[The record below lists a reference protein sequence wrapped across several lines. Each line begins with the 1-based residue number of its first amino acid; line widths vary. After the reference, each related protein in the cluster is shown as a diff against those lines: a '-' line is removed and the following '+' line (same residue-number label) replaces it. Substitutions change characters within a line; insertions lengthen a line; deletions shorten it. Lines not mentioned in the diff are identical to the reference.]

1 MLAQRTREAAPR
13 GKHASGSA
21 RIAFNLPPE
30 LEAAEPP
37 EARGLTRDG
46 VRLMVSSHGGSRI
59 EHARFRDLP
68 RFLREGDVVVIN
80 TSGTLPAALQGA
92 ADDGSRIDV
101 HLSTALPGGLRVV
114 ELRHPAEPASLP
126 FFDARPGEIVR
137 LPDGGSLTLL
147 APYGGRTLP
156 DGRVRL
162 WVSQLTLPRPTLEYL
177 DAHGQPIRYG
187 YVSEP
192 WPIDCYRTVYEAE
205 PGSSEMPSA
214 GRGFTPE
221 LLTHLVAS
229 GVAVAPVVLH
239 TGVSS
244 LEAWEPPYAE
254 PYRVPASTARIIN
267 AARAGGRDSGGRIV
281 AVGTTVVRALETVAD
296 DRGRVSAG
304 AGWTDVVV
312 SPERG
317 VRAVDALIT
326 GLHEPQASHLS
337 MLEAIG
343 GREHVALAYAE
354 ALRERYLWHEFGDL
368 HLILP

>member
-1 MLAQRTREAAPR
+1 MLAQMRREETRR
-13 GKHASGSA
+13 GKHATGSHA
-21 RIAFNLPPE
+21 RIAFDLPPD

-46 VRLMVSSHGGSRI
+46 VRLMVSSDGGRRI

-68 RFLREGDVVVIN
+68 RFLGAGDVVVIN
-80 TSGTLPAALQGA
+80 TSGTLPAALNGTRP
-92 ADDGSRIDV
+92 DGSSVAV
-101 HLSTALPGGLRVV
+101 HLSTPLPAGLRVV
-114 ELRHPAEPASLP
+114 ELRQPAAPATLP
-126 FFDARPGEIVR
+126 FFDAQQGETVR
-137 LPDGGSLTLL
+137 LPDEGSVTLL
-147 APYGGRTLP
+147 APYGDRTAA
-156 DGRVRL
+156 DARVRL
-162 WVSQLTLPRPTLEYL
+162 WVAQLALPRPLLEYL
-177 DAHGQPIRYG
+177 EAHGEPIRYG
-187 YVSEP
+187 YVTRP
-192 WPIDCYRTVYEAE
+192 WPIECYRTVYEAE

-221 LLTHLVAS
+221 LLTRLVAT
-229 GVAVAPVVLH
+229 GVAIAPIVLH

-254 PYRVPASTARIIN
+254 PYLVPASTARIIN
-267 AARAGGRDSGGRIV
+267 TARDAGGRVI

-296 DRGRVSAG
+296 NLGRVNAG
-304 AGWTDVVV
+304 AGWTDVVI

-343 GREHVALAYAE
+343 SREHVAAAYAE

-368 HLILP
+368 HLLLR